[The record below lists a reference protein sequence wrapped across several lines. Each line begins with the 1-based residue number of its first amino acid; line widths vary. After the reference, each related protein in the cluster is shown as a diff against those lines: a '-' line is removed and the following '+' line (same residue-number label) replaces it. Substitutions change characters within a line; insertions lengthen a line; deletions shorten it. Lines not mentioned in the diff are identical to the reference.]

1 MSWGDIAFDA
11 DLAANMLRD
20 LVSAPALYAGDIE
33 LGKSAGAHAVMIAA
47 ENRTG
52 YAGASCSGF
61 GSTVPNASTGVAQ
74 PSTRRGR

>member
-1 MSWGDIAFDA
+1 MSWGDVAFDA

-52 YAGASCSGF
+52 
-61 GSTVPNASTGVAQ
+61 
-74 PSTRRGR
+74 